1 MARRALVKLGL
12 ARHALATTNRP
23 NIVSGSLIVAGDVAI
38 AEIDE
43 PREVGV
49 VGGRSTGPIV
59 VGLGCEIGCVYCR
72 IRPAKIYNRLQFFYV
87 G

>member
-23 NIVSGSLIVAGDVAI
+23 NIVSVKLTAVADEGKVEIDGPREAGD
-38 AEIDE
+38 D
-43 PREVGV
+43 GV
-49 VGGRSTGPIV
+49 RSTGPIV

-72 IRPAKIYNRLQFFYV
+72 ILPAKIYNRLQFFYV